1 VLVDEVSHT
10 TALVE
15 RVVESAVDAWRF
27 WALGICLVAVDRGSD
42 LSSPLFKA
50 LAPIVVVVIGI
61 SKGCSARFEEE
72 AVLVMPSAS

>member
-1 VLVDEVSHT
+1 VLVDEIFHT

-15 RVVESAVDAWRF
+15 RVVAAAVGAWGL
-27 WALGICLVAVDRGSD
+27 WALGSLGICRVAVDRGSD

-61 SKGCSARFEEE
+61 SKGCSSGA
-72 AVLVMPSAS
+72 L